1 MTMKPLMMML
11 AFLFLGSMSVQAQ
24 SAKACCS
31 GKEKTSC
38 TKAEKASCDKTAS
51 AAKACC
57 AKGEQ
62 GKSCAKSAGSAAK
75 KVSNDANVSTASI
88 RIYGNCGMCKRTIEG
103 ALNEVEGIHSAEWDV
118 KSGMLSVAYEAEK
131 VSEDDIK
138 AKVAAAGYD
147 SDTHRAP
154 DEVYANLH
162 ACCQYD
168 RPKG

>member
-11 AFLFLGSMSVQAQ
+11 ALLFLGSMSVQAQ

-31 GKEKTSC
+31 SKDKTSC
-38 TKAEKASCDKTAS
+38 TKTA
-51 AAKACC
+51 AAKKACC
-57 AKGEQ
+57 AKNED
-62 GKSCAKSAGSAAK
+62 GKACAKMSKAK
-75 KVSNDANVSTASI
+75 AQKVSNDADVSTASI

>member
-1 MTMKPLMMML
+1 MKPLMMML
-11 AFLFLGSMSVQAQ
+11 ALLFLGSMSVQAQ

-31 GKEKTSC
+31 
-38 TKAEKASCDKTAS
+38 
-51 AAKACC
+51 C

-62 GKSCAKSAGSAAK
+62 GKSCAKSASSNAK
-75 KVSNDANVSTASI
+75 KVSSNANVSTASI

>member
-1 MTMKPLMMML
+1 MKPLMIML
-11 AFLFLGSMSVQAQ
+11 TLLFMGSMSLQAQ

-31 GKEKTSC
+31 GKEKASC
-38 TKAEKASCDKTAS
+38 SKAEKASNDKTAS

-57 AKGEQ
+57 SKDKK
-62 GKSCAKSAGSAAK
+62 GKSCAKSASAKAQ
-75 KVSNDANVSTASI
+75 KVSTSADAATASI

-103 ALNEVEGIHSAEWDV
+103 ALNEVEGVQSAEWDV
-118 KSGMLSVAYEAEK
+118 KSGMLSVAYEADK